1 MRRHH
6 HAVATIA
13 LTIGALV
20 ASGSAASLAASAAPS
35 PVSSPTFLCS
45 DETTNCAGPLSLGD
59 HATAHFD
66 RPFTFTLPDGWTNG
80 NDRYR
85 AYELTSSKAPD
96 SEFIV
101 WSHAAPEAQTPDCSP
116 AREPGFGTTTE
127 EWLRFLAS
135 RPGLEVTEPTT
146 TDLGGRTLTSVEVT
160 VKPTWTALCF
170 DNTSPAVLLVT
181 DTEDPPTRGKLV
193 AADGQGY
200 LGFVDVGGE
209 TVVIWV
215 DGAKGAPFADMLAL
229 AKPVIESIRFTDT
242 ATSSP
247 AAP

>member
-1 MRRHH
+1 MRRDHR
-6 HAVATIA
+6 AVATIA

-20 ASGSAASLAASAAPS
+20 ASGSAASLAASPAPS
-35 PVSSPTFLCS
+35 ASSPAFVCL
-45 DETTNCAGPLSLGD
+45 DETTDCAGPLTAGE
-59 HATAHFD
+59 HATVSFE
-66 RPFTFTLPDGWTNG
+66 RPFTFTVPDGWTN
-80 NDRYR
+80 NLDRYR
-85 AYELTSSKAPD
+85 AYQFVSSQAPD

-101 WSHAAPEAQTPDCSP
+101 WTRAAPQAQTPDCSP

-146 TDLGGRTLTSVEVT
+146 TDLGGRTLTSVQVT
-160 VKPTWTALCF
+160 AKPTWTALCF

-193 AADGQGY
+193 AVDGQGY

-215 DGAKGAPFADMLAL
+215 DGTKGAPFAHMLAL
-229 AKPVIESIRFTDT
+229 AMPVIESIRFTD
-242 ATSSP
+242 AASSSP